1 MKFKKGEL
9 TELYKVMFT
18 EYPDI
23 LTITQVQKMLGVSRH
38 LSYDLIKDGYI
49 NGIKVG
55 NAFRVPKISVINYVL
70 EVEQEKRKEKEIH
83 TTCNRN

>member
-18 EYPDI
+18 EYPDV
-23 LTITQVQKMLGVSRH
+23 LTITQVQEMLGVSRH
-38 LSYDLIKDGYI
+38 LSYDLVNDGYLT
-49 NGIKVG
+49 GIKVG
-55 NAFRVPKISVINYVL
+55 KAFRISKISVINYVL